1 MSVSFIR
8 DNVEAIIKVS
18 LISYIKDAELRGSLF
33 DSSDKSSAVSS
44 VYTKFFVNYTKPL
57 AALE

>member
-1 MSVSFIR
+1 MSVSFIC

-18 LISYIKDAELRGSLF
+18 LISYIKNVELRSSLF
-33 DSSDKSSAVSS
+33 DSSNKSSAISS
-44 VYTKFFVNYTKPL
+44 AYTKFFVIYTILL